1 MNAII
6 RIRIS
11 KPRLA
16 DIKLIVDLAE
26 RNWSDAV
33 AHSGFEEISE
43 AASMFSLVC
52 ALCSVGQKRKGKV
65 GCDLF
70 ALNMT
75 TFKWDNR
82 LGGNFSPILGQLAES
97 AFLFV
102 HFKLSIKPNIIPN
115 IISNK
120 GIRNY

>member
-33 AHSGFEEISE
+33 AHSGFKEISE
-43 AASMFSLVC
+43 AASMFGLVQC
-52 ALCSVGQKRKGKV
+52 ALSDRKGKV

-75 TFKWDNR
+75 TFKWDKR
-82 LGGNFSPILGQLAES
+82 LGGNFSPI
-97 AFLFV
+97 FV
-102 HFKLSIKPNIIPN
+102 PNLLPN
-115 IISNK
+115 FQATL
-120 GIRNY
+120 

>member
-33 AHSGFEEISE
+33 AHSGFKEISE
-43 AASMFSLVC
+43 AASMFGLVQC
-52 ALCSVGQKRKGKV
+52 ALSDRKERV
-65 GCDLF
+65 
-70 ALNMT
+70 
-75 TFKWDNR
+75 
-82 LGGNFSPILGQLAES
+82 
-97 AFLFV
+97 
-102 HFKLSIKPNIIPN
+102 KLDVICLL
-115 IISNK
+115 
-120 GIRNY
+120 